1 MEVEERFQATYEE
14 SMEIIQNLMQV
25 LNKEY
30 ETILTPTP
38 GLRVITQGLVLHVN
52 LLKVEKVYVTY
63 IETMWSNALRKK
75 HHMQNISC
83 ITKLLTTN
91 LTFPFSN

>member
-52 LLKVEKVYVTY
+52 LLKAEKVYITY
-63 IETMWSNALRKK
+63 IETMCSNALRKK
-75 HHMQNISC
+75 HHMQNI
-83 ITKLLTTN
+83 
-91 LTFPFSN
+91 